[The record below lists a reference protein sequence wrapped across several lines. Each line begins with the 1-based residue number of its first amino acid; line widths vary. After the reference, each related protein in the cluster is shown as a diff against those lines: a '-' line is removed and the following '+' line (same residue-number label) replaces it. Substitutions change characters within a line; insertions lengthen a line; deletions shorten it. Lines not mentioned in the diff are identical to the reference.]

1 MIQNSSAVE
10 TKQFLPLELIIEPV
24 QLENFCPLMFV
35 TILKG
40 PIQRI
45 LLLPTSSFFD
55 FIKSDFES
63 MQSLFYP

>member
-40 PIQRI
+40 PAVLNLQDGAS
-45 LLLPTSSFFD
+45 LCLQLNNNFVKQWSLPF
-55 FIKSDFES
+55 
-63 MQSLFYP
+63 Q